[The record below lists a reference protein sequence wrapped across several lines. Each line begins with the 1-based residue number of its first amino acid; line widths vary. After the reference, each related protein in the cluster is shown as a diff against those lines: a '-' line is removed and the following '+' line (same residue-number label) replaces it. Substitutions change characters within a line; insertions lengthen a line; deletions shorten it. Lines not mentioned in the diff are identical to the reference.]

1 MRFDLEGDG
10 ADGEGSVDPLR
21 VEPLEEHLRAGLGAG
36 ERRRRRRPIG
46 QRLERKPVR
55 AITLDCNLVD
65 GAAAVGRLRA
75 DGEARARRAEG
86 LRRVV
91 DAVRKLR
98 AELRSRELRR
108 VELRRRACMPKPNW
122 PLTKE
127 APRLRDSPTRITTR
141 DSTSG
146 AIPRQ
151 LSTMRRLPCA
161 RETWTS
167 TVTGRR
173 YASASPSYSASASS
187 SALSTNSIRMR
198 DVER

>member
-21 VEPLEEHLRAGLGAG
+21 VKPLEEHLRARLGAG

-46 QRLERKPVR
+46 QRLESKPIR

-65 GAAAVGRLRA
+65 GAAAVGGLRA

-91 DAVRKLR
+91 DIVREGR
-98 AELRSRELRR
+98 TELRR
-108 VELRRRACMPKPNW
+108 IARQDCARACMPKPNW

>member
-46 QRLERKPVR
+46 QRLERKPIR
-55 AITLDCNLVD
+55 AITLHGDLMD

-91 DAVRKLR
+91 DAVRELC
-98 AELRSRELRR
+98 AESRR

-173 YASASPSYSASASS
+173 YASASPSYNASASS

>member
-10 ADGEGSVDPLR
+10 ADGEGGVDPLR
-21 VEPLEEHLRAGLGAG
+21 VEPLEKHLRAGLGAG

-91 DAVRKLR
+91 GAVSEG
-98 AELRSRELRR
+98 AEWRR
-108 VELRRRACMPKPNW
+108 IAQRNCARRACMPKPNW

-151 LSTMRRLPCA
+151 LSTIRRLPCA

>member
-21 VEPLEEHLRAGLGAG
+21 VKPLEEHLRAGLGAG

-86 LRRVV
+86 LRRA
-91 DAVRKLR
+91 DVRSEEC
-98 AELRSRELRR
+98 AELRSRGLRR